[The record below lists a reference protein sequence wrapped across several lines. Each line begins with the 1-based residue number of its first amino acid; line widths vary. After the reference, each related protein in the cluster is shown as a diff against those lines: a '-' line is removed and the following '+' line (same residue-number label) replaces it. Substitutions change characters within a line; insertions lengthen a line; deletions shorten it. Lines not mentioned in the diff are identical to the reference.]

1 MAKKKNTFRYGRIS
15 INKIL
20 AWLGIII
27 MSCSVV
33 LFVWWEKTGRKQ
45 YLYNDIIIAS
55 TNIESGTVLSQDML
69 KTIRISAKQFIDGA
83 INDLDEIIGEKA
95 AQFIPKSSQFSSTY
109 FVDESIELKEDEY
122 ILSIPNDWIITSPDS
137 LRGGDIIYFY
147 PVKQPE
153 EPEDVETTEGKTVI
167 FYEKKAES
175 VKKEDVLE
183 CKVAYLKDSS
193 NREVITISEKERFD
207 ASSNIE
213 SLEIIVKF
221 EDIKV
226 LQNFADGN
234 YKFII
239 LYKNNQ

>member
-83 INDLDEIIGEKA
+83 INDLDEIIGKKA

-122 ILSIPNDWIITSPDS
+122 ILSIPKDWIITSPDS

-153 EPEDVETTEGKTVI
+153 EPEDVETTEGKTI
-167 FYEKKAES
+167 ISYEKKTEP

-183 CKVAYLKDSS
+183 CKVAYLKDSG

>member
-83 INDLDEIIGEKA
+83 INDLDEIIGKKA

-122 ILSIPNDWIITSPDS
+122 ILSIPKDWIITSPDS

-147 PVKQPE
+147 PIKQPE
-153 EPEDVETTEGKTVI
+153 EPEDVETTEGKTI
-167 FYEKKAES
+167 ISYEKKTEP

-183 CKVAYLKDSS
+183 CKVAYLKDSG

-213 SLEIIVKF
+213 SLEIIVEF

-226 LQNFADGN
+226 LQDFADGN